1 MTRPRRSGG
10 GDPATL
16 IRVWRHPK
24 PRNVVGRCIGRTD
37 VLVDPRKAKNLAHR
51 IRTWARRQGTA
62 RVVITSPL
70 RRGVDVGRCL
80 AGWGWEHRVDA
91 RLNEVDFGEWD
102 GKHWDQIGALAVDAW
117 CLDFAQYAP
126 GGGESVSALLQRCR
140 QFIDELSPA
149 GALVVGHAG
158 WISAARWLQG
168 AADDAPTPASWPRAV
183 GYGQMVALNA
193 RPAAVA

>member
-1 MTRPRRSGG
+1 MSRARHSGD

-24 PRNVVGRCIGRTD
+24 PRGVAGRCIGRTD
-37 VLVDPRKAKNLAHR
+37 VPIDPRKAKNLAHR
-51 IRTWARRQGTA
+51 IRTWARRQGAA

-70 RRGVDVGRCL
+70 QRGVDVGRCL

-102 GKHWDQIGALAVDAW
+102 GRRWDQIGAQAVDAW
-117 CLDFAQYAP
+117 CFDFAHHAP

-158 WISAARWLQG
+158 WISAALWLQG
-168 AADDAPTPASWPRAV
+168 AAGDAPTPASWPRAV
-183 GYGQMVALNA
+183 GYGEMVALTA
-193 RPAAVA
+193 RPAPAV

>member
-1 MTRPRRSGG
+1 MMRPMRSGN

-24 PRNVVGRCIGRTD
+24 PRGVVGRCIGRTD
-37 VLVDPRKAKNLAHR
+37 VLVDPRKVKNLAHR

-91 RLNEVDFGEWD
+91 RLNEVDFGGWD
-102 GKHWDQIGALAVDAW
+102 GRRWDQIGALAVDAW
-117 CLDFAQYAP
+117 CLDFAHHAP
-126 GGGESVSALLQRCR
+126 GGGESVSVLLQRCR
-140 QFIDELSPA
+140 QFIDEWSPT

-168 AADDAPTPASWPRAV
+168 AVDDVPTAASWPRAV
-183 GYGQMVALNA
+183 GYGEMVALTA
-193 RPAAVA
+193 RPAPAV